1 MILAQHGYGKAQKI
15 DHGISQGIID
25 GVIIS
30 PRDERQNQVPNLIA
44 NWLALQS
51 DSDSLKI
58 VFDSQLYASLIS
70 GARPRKLPEYAFY
83 PGQLGR
89 RDFMSIRTTQSIV
102 HDTLG
107 YQYDIPVTSILGPT
121 VKIDALGGFWSGVSL
136 TLSDEAVAHH
146 ASVGDSRSLF
156 VSVLIDEA
164 ALLGS
169 QEVLDAWLDD
179 LTTLETSGFY
189 LVLARRTASY
199 PTILAPECMSKL
211 LYLAYVL
218 GEVNGYELHFGF
230 SDLDGIP
237 LIAVGASAIGTGWY
251 SNLRLFNERRWL
263 PSSGGRQARPRY
275 TSAELMGSLLKDV
288 ELQTIY
294 ELGHIASVTNGDGFD
309 RVFAGRNPADVV
321 WSSETSCLQ
330 HWFALKRLVGDVSE
344 GQDAGANL
352 DQLAV
357 AIEDS
362 TSSFLGLEAQGVQF
376 EYPSIG
382 RRLRAW
388 EEAVVLFR
396 SEIGI

>member
-199 PTILAPECMSKL
+199 PAILAPECMSKL

-237 LIAVGASAIGTGWY
+237 LIAVGASAISTGWY

-288 ELQTIY
+288 ELQND
-294 ELGHIASVTNGDGFD
+294 L
-309 RVFAGRNPADVV
+309 
-321 WSSETSCLQ
+321 
-330 HWFALKRLVGDVSE
+330 
-344 GQDAGANL
+344 
-352 DQLAV
+352 
-357 AIEDS
+357 
-362 TSSFLGLEAQGVQF
+362 
-376 EYPSIG
+376 
-382 RRLRAW
+382 
-388 EEAVVLFR
+388 
-396 SEIGI
+396 

>member
-1 MILAQHGYGKAQKI
+1 M
-15 DHGISQGIID
+15 
-25 GVIIS
+25 
-30 PRDERQNQVPNLIA
+30 R
-44 NWLALQS
+44 S
-51 DSDSLKI
+51 DSDSLEI

-107 YQYDIPVTSILGPT
+107 YQYDIPVTSIMGPT

-156 VSVLIDEA
+156 VAILIDEA

-169 QEVLDAWLDD
+169 QEELDAWLDD

-199 PTILAPECMSKL
+199 PAILAPECMSKL

-218 GEVNGYELHFGF
+218 GEVNDYEVNFGF

-237 LIAVGASAIGTGWY
+237 LIAAGAGALGTGWY

-321 WSSETSCLQ
+321 WNSETSCLQ
-330 HWFALKRLVGDVSE
+330 HWFALKRLVDDVSRS
-344 GQDAGANL
+344 QDVAANL
-352 DQLAV
+352 DRLEV
-357 AIEDS
+357 AIEDA
-362 TSSFLGLEAQGVQF
+362 TSSSLGLEAQGVQF

-388 EEAVVLFR
+388 EEAVGLFR